1 MSKKKKSYIIFLS
14 ILILGVI
21 VDLITKVLFAN
32 YFETG
37 NKDIVVIPNFF
48 SFTFVKNT
56 GAAFG
61 IFGDSTVALT
71 IVSVV
76 FVAIFVVYDIFYHS
90 DNIWYILG
98 ISMLISGA
106 IGNFIDRLFL
116 GYVRDFIS
124 IHIFPFVFN
133 VADALITFGVIFFAV
148 YLLFYGFKES
158 KKEDANKKN
167 NAVAE
172 SKSNETS
179 PLDNETKETKKSAVA
194 SKPSEEKKTSVETKV
209 SKKSNAKKMDNGL
222 RGEKK

>member
-1 MSKKKKSYIIFLS
+1 MNKKKKSYIIFLS

-21 VDLITKVLFAN
+21 VDLVTKVLFAN
-32 YFETG
+32 YFEAG
-37 NKDIVVIPNFF
+37 NNDIVVIPNFF

-61 IFGDSTVALT
+61 IFGDSTIALT

-124 IHIFPFVFN
+124 IYIFPFVFN

-158 KKEDANKKN
+158 KKEASKSTKT
-167 NAVAE
+167 VTE
-172 SKSNETS
+172 SKNAEVSQ
-179 PLDNETKETKKSAVA
+179 LDDDTEKTKKSIHSPVH
-194 SKPSEEKKTSVETKV
+194 SEEKIASAEKKV
-209 SKKSNAKKMDNGL
+209 SKKSNAKEVGNSLK
-222 RGEKK
+222 GEKE

>member
-1 MSKKKKSYIIFLS
+1 MNKKKKSYIIFLS

-21 VDLITKVLFAN
+21 ADLVTKVLFAN
-32 YFETG
+32 YFEAG
-37 NKDIVVIPNFF
+37 NNDIVVIPNFF

-61 IFGDSTVALT
+61 IFGDSTIALT

-158 KKEDANKKN
+158 KKEASKSTKTMT
-167 NAVAE
+167 E
-172 SKSNETS
+172 SKSVETS
-179 PLDNETKETKKSAVA
+179 TLDDDTEKTKKSING
-194 SKPSEEKKTSVETKV
+194 SKSSEEKKTSVEKKV
-209 SKKSNAKKMDNGL
+209 PPKSNGKEVDNSL
-222 RGEKK
+222 KGEKE

>member
-1 MSKKKKSYIIFLS
+1 MNKKKKSYIIFLS

-21 VDLITKVLFAN
+21 VDLVTKVLFAN
-32 YFETG
+32 YFEAG
-37 NKDIVVIPNFF
+37 NNDIVVIPNFF

-61 IFGDSTVALT
+61 IFGDSTIALT

-158 KKEDANKKN
+158 KKEASKSTKT
-167 NAVAE
+167 VTE
-172 SKSNETS
+172 SKNAEVSQ
-179 PLDNETKETKKSAVA
+179 LDDDTEKTKKSIHSPVH
-194 SKPSEEKKTSVETKV
+194 SEEEIASAEKKV
-209 SKKSNAKKMDNGL
+209 SKKSNAKEVGNSLK
-222 RGEKK
+222 GEKE

>member
-1 MSKKKKSYIIFLS
+1 MNKKKKSYIIFLS

-21 VDLITKVLFAN
+21 VDLVTKVLFAN
-32 YFETG
+32 YFEAG
-37 NKDIVVIPNFF
+37 NNDIVVIPNFF

-61 IFGDSTVALT
+61 IFGDSTIALT

-158 KKEDANKKN
+158 KKEDANKKD

-172 SKSNETS
+172 SESVKTS
-179 PLDNETKETKKSAVA
+179 TLDDDTEKTKKSIND
-194 SKPSEEKKTSVETKV
+194 SKSSEVKKTSVEKKV
-209 SKKSNAKKMDNGL
+209 PPKSNGKEVDNSL
-222 RGEKK
+222 KGENE